1 MSFKIFKG
9 ESGEAAERGS
19 PGLPGPKGEVG
30 ERGYRGEKGEKG
42 DMGLPGNA
50 IYPTDYESRS
60 QRIRIVLTFSPFNCE
75 IGVQGEGGLRGPPG
89 ADGNDGEVGAQ
100 GPPGL
105 PVRVKN
111 PPKKEEKEWPC

>member
-1 MSFKIFKG
+1 MSVSGLMKSFYVSALIAIALDDFSFNIISFFSFLKG

-50 IYPTDYESRS
+50 TYPTKTKLGDWGK
-60 QRIRIVLTFSPFNCE
+60 F
-75 IGVQGEGGLRGPPG
+75 
-89 ADGNDGEVGAQ
+89 
-100 GPPGL
+100 
-105 PVRVKN
+105 KN
-111 PPKKEEKEWPC
+111 